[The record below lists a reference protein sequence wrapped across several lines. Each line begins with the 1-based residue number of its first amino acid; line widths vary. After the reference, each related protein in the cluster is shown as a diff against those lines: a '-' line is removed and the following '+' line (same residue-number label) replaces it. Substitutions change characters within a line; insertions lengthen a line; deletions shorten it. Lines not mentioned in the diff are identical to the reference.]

1 MCKCENVQMCKLSPL
16 LAESISALYY
26 SHILTFSHLHISQA
40 LAHSHIS
47 TLAHSLICTF
57 AHLHINQM
65 LFKRN
70 TTNNA
75 IVPSRARQV
84 WRWVR
89 PYVVLIC
96 LIVCLRLFIISPI
109 VLPGNRHALV
119 SLTYYGLRVPGEQ
132 MWGYHRWGYRVPA
145 KHDKVVFTCSDTR
158 DREFTLTGRCQA
170 GPGETIWIDPVRQ
183 IVIPGR
189 TSPDAQPIRI
199 PAHNSSIRVTPY
211 NARIL
216 AYLMQHYE
224 HCNNVRVNRFGQLE
238 MDGQTLSRVR
248 LLRDYFWIEMRPDSF
263 LLIPHDNLV
272 GKVLF

>member
-1 MCKCENVQMCKLSPL
+1 MCKCENVPS
-16 LAESISALYY
+16 
-26 SHILTFSHLHISQA
+26 ILTFAHLH
-40 LAHSHIS
+40 
-47 TLAHSLICTF
+47 ICTF
-57 AHLHINQM
+57 AHFPHINQM

-145 KHDKVVFTCSDTR
+145 KHDEVVFTCSDTR

>member
-1 MCKCENVQMCKLSPL
+1 MCKLSPL
-16 LAESISALYY
+16 LAEFISALYY
-26 SHILTFSHLHISQA
+26 SHILTFAHLHISQA

-57 AHLHINQM
+57 AHLHIDQM

-145 KHDKVVFTCSDTR
+145 KHDEVVFTCSDTR

-211 NARIL
+211 NARLL

>member
-16 LAESISALYY
+16 LVEFISALYY
-26 SHILTFSHLHISQA
+26 SHILTFAHLHISHTFPK
-40 LAHSHIS
+40 HSH
-47 TLAHSLICTF
+47 ICTF
-57 AHLHINQM
+57 AHFPHINQM

-70 TTNNA
+70 ITNNA

-145 KHDKVVFTCSDTR
+145 KHDEVVFTCSDAR

>member
-16 LAESISALYY
+16 LAEFISALYY
-26 SHILTFSHLHISQA
+26 SHILTFAHLHISQA

-57 AHLHINQM
+57 AHLHIDQM

-145 KHDKVVFTCSDTR
+145 KHDEVVFTCSDTR

-211 NARIL
+211 NARLL

-238 MDGQTLSRVR
+238 MDGQTLSCVR

>member
-16 LAESISALYY
+16 LVEFISALYY
-26 SHILTFSHLHISQA
+26 SHILTFAYLHISQA

-132 MWGYHRWGYRVPA
+132 KWGYHRWGYRVPA
-145 KHDKVVFTCSDTR
+145 KHDEVVFTCSDTR